1 MKNQLFLKNFLN
13 ARISISYKKEIS
25 ASLSIFITFFV
36 NLRHGKGNENSF
48 ETHYDPGNA

>member
-13 ARISISYKKEIS
+13 ARLSICYKKNIL
-25 ASLSIFITFFV
+25 ASLLVFITFFV
-36 NLRHGKGNENSF
+36 NLRRGKGNENSF